1 MQSNLSAGYLLCLDQ
16 ELDDL
21 PFELAAGWFAADI
34 CEVKRHARTGLQQP
48 TAAKVAVRPLSGDEQ
63 TALPILARGASL
75 RFTLTRAYDWL
86 NTPAGALVTRKDPL
100 AFARRLEFYAD
111 RANAGVFA

>member
-48 TAAKVAVRPLSGDEQ
+48 RAAKVAVRPLSGFRARWAPLEDVLIFLTDWIFIVRKSEFRRRGV
-63 TALPILARGASL
+63 LPVPPRLDGSARTS
-75 RFTLTRAYDWL
+75 RA
-86 NTPAGALVTRKDPL
+86 
-100 AFARRLEFYAD
+100 
-111 RANAGVFA
+111 